1 VVIIAVVLAIAAIAL
16 ITIGYLGWTERL
28 PRNQWAGIRTKTTM
42 SSDEVWRIAHRK
54 AGPWFT
60 ISGVAMLL
68 GSVPS
73 GFADSAPL
81 VGIAGGV
88 LVVLAIFGVAG
99 GTMTASDAA
108 RTALRDEIGRVP
120 QERR

>member
-42 SSDEVWRIAHRK
+42 SSDEVWRVAHRK
-54 AGPWFT
+54 AGPWLT
-60 ISGVAMLL
+60 VSGVVMLPAAAL
-68 GSVPS
+68 S
-73 GFADSAPL
+73 GFADTAPL

-88 LVVLAIFGVAG
+88 LAVVGIFGVAG
-99 GTMTASDAA
+99 GAMTASDAA
-108 RTALRDEIGRVP
+108 RKALRDEVGRVP